1 MKGVLIMKRDMEQVR
16 KMLFEFSNGE
26 GRTNFNTMVEDDN
39 IYLYHLKI
47 MREAGLIDYKERGYK
62 GGMHLLEA
70 PTLTWFGNDYL
81 DTVANESVW
90 VKTKEG
96 LKEKGFE
103 LSGVPFQ
110 VLKDYA
116 AIQLKQFIGIE

>member
-1 MKGVLIMKRDMEQVR
+1 MKRDMEIVR
-16 KMLFEFSNGE
+16 EMLLEFASGE
-26 GRTNFNTMVEDDN
+26 GRTSFNTVIEEDKV
-39 IYLYHLKI
+39 YMYHLKI
-47 MREAGLIDYKERGYK
+47 MREAGLIDYKESGYK
-62 GGMHLLEA
+62 GGMVLLDI

-90 VKTKEG
+90 SRTKAG

-110 VLKDYA
+110 VLKDFA
-116 AIQLKQFIGIE
+116 AFQLKQFMGIE